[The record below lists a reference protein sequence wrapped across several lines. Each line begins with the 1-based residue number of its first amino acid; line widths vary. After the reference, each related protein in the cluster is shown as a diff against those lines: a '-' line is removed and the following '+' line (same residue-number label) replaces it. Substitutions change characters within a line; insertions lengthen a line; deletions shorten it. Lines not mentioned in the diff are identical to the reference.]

1 MEISIE
7 LVKDLRQR
15 TGAGVIDCKTA
26 LQEAKGNVDA
36 AIDYLRRKGLATA
49 AKKAGRIATD
59 GLVSSYIHAG
69 GKMGVLVEINCETDF
84 VARTEDFQTFVKNIA
99 MQIAAA
105 NPQYIKREEVPA
117 EVLEKEKEIY
127 RTQAL
132 ESGKPAKVID
142 KIVEGKLE
150 RFYSEVCLLEQTY
163 IKDSDLTVK
172 EVLDAMIAK
181 VGENISIRR
190 FARFQ
195 LGEGLHSRSQS
206 ASTYSTEQAKDH

>member
-15 TGAGVIDCKTA
+15 TGAGVIDCKVA
-26 LQEAKGNVDA
+26 LQEAQGNMEA

-84 VARTEDFQTFVKNIA
+84 VAKTEDFQTFVKNIA
-99 MQIAAA
+99 MHIAAA
-105 NPQYIKREEVPA
+105 NPQYIRREEIPEEA
-117 EVLEKEKEIY
+117 LERERAIY
-127 RTQAL
+127 RTQAQD
-132 ESGKPAKVID
+132 SGKPQKVID
-142 KIVEGKLE
+142 KIIEGKME

-163 IKDSDLTVK
+163 VRDSDLTIK
-172 EVLDAMIAK
+172 ELLDAMIAK
-181 VGENISIRR
+181 IGENITIRR

-195 LGEGLHSRSQS
+195 LGEGLSSQTS
-206 ASTYSTEQAKDH
+206 TTASSLVK

>member
-15 TGAGVIDCKTA
+15 TGAGVIDCKAA
-26 LQEAKGNVDA
+26 LQEAQGNMEA

-59 GLVSSYIHAG
+59 GLISSYIHAG

-84 VARTEDFQTFVKNIA
+84 VAKTEDFQTFVKNIA
-99 MQIAAA
+99 MHIAAA
-105 NPQYIKREEVPA
+105 NPQYIRREEIPEEA
-117 EVLEKEKEIY
+117 LERERAIY
-127 RTQAL
+127 RTQAQD
-132 ESGKPAKVID
+132 SGKPQKVID
-142 KIVEGKLE
+142 KIVEGKME

-163 IKDSDLTVK
+163 VRDSDLTIK
-172 EVLDAMIAK
+172 ELLDAMIAK
-181 VGENISIRR
+181 IGENMTIRR

-195 LGEGLHSRSQS
+195 LGEGLSSQS
-206 ASTYSTEQAKDH
+206 STTASSSVK

>member
-1 MEISIE
+1 MEISVE

-15 TGAGVIDCKTA
+15 TGAGVVDCKKA
-26 LQEAKGNVDA
+26 LQEAKGNVDG

-84 VARTEDFQTFVKNIA
+84 VAKTEDFQTFVKNIA
-99 MQIAAA
+99 MHIAAT
-105 NPQYIKREEVPA
+105 NPQYIKREEIPV
-117 EVLEKEKEIY
+117 EVLEREREIY

-132 ESGKPAKVID
+132 DAGKPQKVID
-142 KIVEGKLE
+142 KIIEGKIE

-163 IKDSDLTVK
+163 VRDSDLTIK
-172 EVLDAMIAK
+172 ELLDAMVAK
-181 VGENISIRR
+181 IGENITIRR

-195 LGEGLHSRSQS
+195 LGEGLSSQS
-206 ASTYSTEQAKDH
+206 QPACSSVK

>member
-26 LQEAKGNVDA
+26 LGEAKGNIDA
-36 AIDYLRRKGLATA
+36 AIEYLRRKGLATA

-59 GLVSSYIHAG
+59 GLISSYIHTG

-84 VARTEDFQTFVKNIA
+84 VAKTEDFQTFVKNIA
-99 MQIAAA
+99 MHIAAS
-105 NPQYIKREEVPA
+105 NPQYIKREEIPE
-117 EVLEKEKEIY
+117 EVLDREKRIY
-127 RTQAL
+127 RSQAV
-132 ESGKPAKVID
+132 ESGKPEKVID
-142 KIVEGKLE
+142 KIIQGKLD
-150 RFYSEVCLLEQTY
+150 RFYSEVCLIEQTY
-163 IKDSDLTVK
+163 FKDPDLTVK
-172 EVLDAMIAK
+172 EVLDSMIAK

-195 LGEGLHSRSQS
+195 LGEGLQSRSQP
-206 ASTYSTEQAKDH
+206 ASIPSKE

>member
-1 MEISIE
+1 MEISME

-15 TGAGVIDCKTA
+15 TGAGVMDCRTA
-26 LQEAKGNVDA
+26 LQEAKGNIEG
-36 AIDYLRRKGLATA
+36 AIDYLRKKGLATA

-69 GKMGVLVEINCETDF
+69 GKIGVLVEINCETDF
-84 VARTEDFQTFVKNIA
+84 VARTDDFQTFVKNIA

-105 NPQYIKREEVPA
+105 NPQYIRREEVPPD
-117 EVLEKEKEIY
+117 VLEKERQIY

-132 ESGKPAKVID
+132 DSGKPEKVID
-142 KIVEGKLE
+142 KIVDGKLE

-163 IKDSDLTVK
+163 IKDSDQAVR
-172 EVLDAMIAK
+172 EVLEAMIAK
-181 VGENISIRR
+181 IGENISIRR

-195 LGEGLHSRSQS
+195 LGEGLTPRSPT
-206 ASTYSTEQAKDH
+206 A

>member
-15 TGAGVIDCKTA
+15 TGAGIVDCKTA
-26 LQEAKGNVDA
+26 LQEAGGSIEA
-36 AIDYLRRKGLATA
+36 AIDYLRKKGLATA

-59 GLVSSYIHAG
+59 GLVASYIHAG

-84 VARTEDFQTFVKNIA
+84 VAKTGDFQEFVKNMA
-99 MQIAAA
+99 MHIAAA
-105 NPQYIKREEVPA
+105 NPQFIRREDVPP
-117 EVLEKEKEIY
+117 EILEKEKDIY

-132 ESGKPAKVID
+132 DSGKPEKVID

-150 RFYSEVCLLEQTY
+150 RFYSETCLLEQTY
-163 IKDSDLTVK
+163 IRDSDVTVK
-172 EVLDAMIAK
+172 EVLDGMIGK
-181 VGENISIRR
+181 LGENIAIRR

-195 LGEGLHSRSQS
+195 LGEGLSSRS
-206 ASTYSTEQAKDH
+206 

>member
-26 LQEAKGNVDA
+26 LQEAKGDVDG
-36 AIDYLRRKGLATA
+36 AIEYLRRKGLATA

-59 GLVSSYIHAG
+59 GLVTSYIHAG

-84 VARTEDFQTFVKNIA
+84 VAKTEDFQTFVKNMA
-99 MQIAAA
+99 MHIAAT
-105 NPQYIKREEVPA
+105 NPQYIRREEIPE
-117 EVLEKEKEIY
+117 EVLEREKRIY
-127 RTQAL
+127 HSQAL
-132 ESGKPAKVID
+132 DSGKPEKVID
-142 KIVEGKLE
+142 KIVQGKME

-163 IKDSDLTVK
+163 VKDSDLTVK
-172 EVLDAMIAK
+172 EVLDAMIGK
-181 VGENISIRR
+181 VGENINIRR

-195 LGEGLHSRSQS
+195 LGEGLHSKSQPACTPS
-206 ASTYSTEQAKDH
+206 KE

>member
-15 TGAGVIDCKTA
+15 TGVGVNDCKTA
-26 LQEAKGNVDA
+26 LQEAMGDVDV
-36 AIDYLRRKGLATA
+36 AIEYLRRKGLATA
-49 AKKAGRIATD
+49 AKKAGRIATE

-69 GKMGVLVEINCETDF
+69 GKIGVLVEVNCETDF
-84 VARTEDFQTFVKNIA
+84 VAKTEDFQTFVKNIA

-105 NPQYIKREEVPA
+105 NPQYLRREEIPA
-117 EVLEKEKEIY
+117 EVLEKERRIY

-132 ESGKPAKVID
+132 DSGKPEKVID
-142 KIVEGKLE
+142 KIIGGKME

-172 EVLDAMIAK
+172 DVMDAMIAK
-181 VGENISIRR
+181 VGENINIRR
-190 FARFQ
+190 FTRFQ
-195 LGEGLHSRSQS
+195 LGEGISSRSEPTS
-206 ASTYSTEQAKDH
+206 SPSV

>member
-1 MEISIE
+1 MEIGIE

-26 LQEAKGNVDA
+26 LNESKGDIEG

-49 AKKAGRIATD
+49 AKKAGRIAKD
-59 GLVSSYIHAG
+59 GLISSYIHAG
-69 GKMGVLVEINCETDF
+69 GKMGVLAEINCETDF
-84 VARTEDFQTFVKNIA
+84 VAKTEDFQAFVKNIA
-99 MQIAAA
+99 MHIAAA
-105 NPQYIKREEVPA
+105 NPQYTRREEVPA
-117 EVLEKEKEIY
+117 EVLEKEKDIY
-127 RTQAL
+127 RIQAQ

-163 IKDSDLTVK
+163 VRDADLTVK

-181 VGENISIRR
+181 VGENITIRR

-195 LGEGLHSRSQS
+195 LGEGLQSTAQS
-206 ASTYSTEQAKDH
+206 ASSHPAG

>member
-1 MEISIE
+1 MEISID
-7 LVKDLRQR
+7 LVKNLRQR

-26 LQEAKGNVDA
+26 LQEAKGDLEA
-36 AIDYLRRKGLATA
+36 AIDYLRRKGLAA
-49 AKKAGRIATD
+49 AARRAGRIATD

-84 VARTEDFQTFVKNIA
+84 VAKTEDFQTFVKNIA
-99 MQIAAA
+99 MHIAAA
-105 NPQYIKREEVPA
+105 NPQYIRREEVPP
-117 EVLEKEKEIY
+117 EVMEREKGIY

-132 ESGKPAKVID
+132 DSGKPEKVID
-142 KIVEGKLE
+142 KIVVGKME

-172 EVLDAMIAK
+172 ELLDAMIAK
-181 VGENISIRR
+181 VGENITIRR

-195 LGEGLHSRSQS
+195 LGEGLYSRPQPACFLSK
-206 ASTYSTEQAKDH
+206 E